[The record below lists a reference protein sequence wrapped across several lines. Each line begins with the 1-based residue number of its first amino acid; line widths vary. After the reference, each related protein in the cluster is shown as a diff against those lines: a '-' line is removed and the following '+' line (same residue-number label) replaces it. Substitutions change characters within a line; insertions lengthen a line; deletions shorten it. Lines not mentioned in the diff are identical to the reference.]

1 MLKRHIKAAVLVGF
15 LTSFLCTNSSAQFPE
30 KNYPKGYFAYPV
42 GAKIGLAANFGELRP
57 NHWHMGLDCRTD
69 QKQNM
74 PVYAAA
80 EGYIAKIK
88 IEPWGFGRAIY
99 INHPNGLTTLY
110 AHLNDFYPELEAWIK
125 QQQYGKESWK
135 IFLEDIPPNLFPV
148 TKGKFIA
155 YSGNTGGSQGP
166 HLHFEI
172 RDTKTDK
179 VLNPGLFG
187 FNIPDAVPP
196 KIIRLA
202 IYDRCKSVF
211 EQVPIIRPVSQK
223 GKLFKISTDTILINT
238 EKVSFAISATDAVTG
253 NANPNGIYEA
263 VVYDNDVALCG
274 FQLDSIGYDETRYL
288 NAHIDF
294 KLRANGGPYVQHI
307 SQLPG
312 YVTGV
317 YRQFANDGVIHLLD
331 TRDHHIKIVVKDA
344 VGNVSEL
351 EFNIR
356 STVSGEGVSP
366 CNDSLQGDKSSMF
379 FPRMV
384 NVLDKPGLFFHTS
397 EKTMYDSIRFKYAR
411 IKATQPLYYSDI
423 HQVHTTAVPVH
434 DYFTVNL
441 KPDIAVPEHLRDRL
455 LIKRTGGSGDIFKG
469 KWNGEWV
476 SAAFRSFGNFAIVLD
491 TVPPVITPAGIKNDA
506 VLTKSAGFAFTV
518 TDNNE
523 EISKFNA
530 MLDGKWMLFSND
542 KGRVFRYKFDER
554 CGPGPHELKVFA
566 EDEAGNRTEKTYYF
580 IR

>member
-57 NHWHMGLDCRTD
+57 NHWHMGFDCRTD

-74 PVYAAA
+74 PIYAAA

-125 QQQYGKESWK
+125 QQQYGQESWK
-135 IFLEDIPPNLFPV
+135 IFLEDFPPNLFPV
-148 TKGKFIA
+148 TKGQFIA

-187 FNIPDAVPP
+187 FNIPDGVPP
-196 KIIRLA
+196 KISRLA

-211 EQVPIIRPVSQK
+211 EQIPIIRPVSQK
-223 GKLFKISTDTILINT
+223 GKQFKISADTILINT

-317 YRQFANDGVIHLLD
+317 YKQFANDGVIHLLEA
-331 TRDHHIKIVVKDA
+331 RDHHIKIVVKDA

-384 NVLDKPGLFFHTS
+384 NVLDKPGIFFHTS
-397 EKTMYDSIRFKYAR
+397 EKTVYDSIRFKYAR
-411 IKATQPLYYSDI
+411 IKSTQPLYYSDI

-455 LIKRTGGSGDIFKG
+455 LIKRTGGSGDVFKG

-491 TVPPVITPAGIKNDA
+491 TVPPVIAPAGIKNDA
-506 VLTKSAGFAFTV
+506 VLTKAAGFAFTV